1 MIRFDFRLSDMTL
14 RLSFCFKFH
23 DNFLEPGKFSHHFE
37 LILLGLLFVYFLKPD
52 FWVLKLLNNLFYKSC
67 PDHFIFLELGWL
79 HISQTL
85 LFVGHFDR
93 SLVRASWII
102 LMRMG
107 LKGVNILWTVSVIN
121 VVPTILSLV
130 NILPVHQQVIDVPQN
145 IIFAFLNV
153 CCRLHITHSIAC
165 VCAIEEL
172 GLLKGCLLGPVRN
185 KFRVSLALRHIGL
198 FASASVFVIQKF
210 IPVTL
215 AWHSRYW
222 LSFILFVNECLLWL
236 LIGFERNALLFLWM
250 KLGSRVGSDG
260 FKLFKRIQSNP
271 LLLSLYQLSFSLF
284 NRLMLNLTV
293 CKYILLQF
301 FSSQIFIILLIVV
314 VEYVIVVLQDFLLLS
329 LLDWFIP
336 LAWIP

>member
-1 MIRFDFRLSDMTL
+1 MIIFDFRLSDTTL
-14 RLSFCFKFH
+14 WLSFIFEFH
-23 DNFLEPGKFSHHFE
+23 DNFLEPDKFSHHFE
-37 LILLGLLFVYFLKPD
+37 LILFGLLFVHFLKPD
-52 FWVLKLLNNLFYKSC
+52 FWVLKLLNNLFDEFC
-67 PDHFIFLELGWL
+67 PDHFIFLRWL
-79 HISQTL
+79 HLSQTL
-85 LFVGHFDR
+85 LIVGHFDR
-93 SLVRASWII
+93 PFVRASWII
-102 LMRMG
+102 LMWMG
-107 LKGVNILWTVSVIN
+107 IKGVNILWTVSVIN

-145 IIFAFLNV
+145 IIFALLNV
-153 CCRLHITHSIAC
+153 CCRLYITHSIAC

-172 GLLKGCLLGPVRN
+172 CMLKGCLLGSVRN
-185 KFRVSLALRHIGL
+185 KFRVSLALGHIGL

-210 IPVTL
+210 ILVTL

-236 LIGFERNALLFLWM
+236 LIEFERKALLFLWM
-250 KLGSRVGSDG
+250 KLGSRVGSDC
-260 FKLFKRIQSNP
+260 FQLFKRIQSNP
-271 LLLSLYQLSFSLF
+271 LLFSIYQLSFCLF

-301 FSSQIFIILLIVV
+301 FFSPIFIILVIVV

-329 LLDWFIP
+329 LLDRFIP